1 MRFFCQ
7 GLCTLLSW
15 PYLQKPIKQYPVCNV
30 REHCK
35 RDIALWVFGGK
46 AMTVRY
52 KVPDK
57 KNALSIIGA
66 SKRDMD
72 FTLTLKLAGDSGAT
86 IVRNIYEC
94 FRMLGDALLV
104 AKGIKSQDHTEP
116 IQELLKLKVNTQRP
130 IYLIDNLRKL
140 RHNIN
145 YYG

>member
-1 MRFFCQ
+1 
-7 GLCTLLSW
+7 
-15 PYLQKPIKQYPVCNV
+15 
-30 REHCK
+30 
-35 RDIALWVFGGK
+35 
-46 AMTVRY
+46 MTIRY

-57 KNALSIIGA
+57 KNALSIIES

-72 FTLTLKLAGDSGAT
+72 FTLTLKLTEEAGAT

-104 AKGIKSQDHTEP
+104 AKGIKSQDHIEP
-116 IQELLKLKVNTQRP
+116 IKELLKLRVNTSRP

-145 YYG
+145 YYGYSPKIIEVEDAISLAKSCFEPLLEAAKKEIEK